1 MAVSAARP
9 WFEQIVTW
17 PAGLEAGRPA
27 RVSHVPAPET
37 TVRAGR
43 RRVRISNPG
52 KLLFP
57 ADGITKADLAA
68 YYAAIA
74 PAMVPHVRDRPL
86 NLWRW
91 NAGIERDRIVQQE
104 IPRGAPE
111 WVRRV
116 EVPRRRGGSVCHAV
130 GGEAA
135 TLVWLANQNCITP
148 HAWTSRADRPDRPDR
163 LIFDLDPPDADPD
176 GHFAAIRAGALELGA
191 LLDEIG
197 LAAFA
202 MTAGSRGLHVVAP
215 LRRRAPAD
223 RARAVAGS
231 IAEALAERRPEQ
243 LTTAWRK
250 EKRGGRVLVD
260 VARNTYA
267 QTTVAPYAVRALP
280 GAPVATPL
288 AWDELE
294 DPGLHPRR
302 WTLATVPAR
311 VAERGDPWERI
322 AAGARSLPRGPA
334 RETTST

>member
-1 MAVSAARP
+1 MV
-9 WFEQIVTW
+9 
-17 PAGLEAGRPA
+17 PAPRLGSRHAT
-27 RVSHVPAPET
+27 VSHVAAPET
-37 TVRAGR
+37 TIRAGR

-57 ADGITKADLAA
+57 ADGITKADMAA
-68 YYAAIA
+68 YYAEIA

-91 NAGIERDRIVQQE
+91 NNGIEDQLVVQQA
-104 IPRGAPE
+104 IPKGAPD

-116 EVPRRRGGSVCHAV
+116 TVPRRRGGTVSHAV

-135 TLVWLANQNCITP
+135 TLLWLANQNCITP
-148 HAWTSRADRPDRPDR
+148 HAWTSRADRPGLPDR
-163 LIFDLDPPDADPD
+163 LVFDLDPPDEDPD
-176 GHFAAIRAGALELGA
+176 GHFPAIRAGALELGR

-202 MTAGSRGLHVVAP
+202 MTSGSRGLHVVAP
-215 LRRRAPAD
+215 LRRGASAD
-223 RARAVAGS
+223 QARSVAGE
-231 IAEALAERRPEQ
+231 IAGLLAARRPGE
-243 LTTAWRK
+243 LTTEWRK

-280 GAPVATPL
+280 RAPVATPL

-294 DPGLHPRR
+294 DPELHPRR
-302 WTLATVPAR
+302 WTLATVRAR
-311 VAERGDPWERI
+311 VEERGDPWARI
-322 AAGARSLPRGPA
+322 GAAARSLPRA
-334 RETTST
+334 LST